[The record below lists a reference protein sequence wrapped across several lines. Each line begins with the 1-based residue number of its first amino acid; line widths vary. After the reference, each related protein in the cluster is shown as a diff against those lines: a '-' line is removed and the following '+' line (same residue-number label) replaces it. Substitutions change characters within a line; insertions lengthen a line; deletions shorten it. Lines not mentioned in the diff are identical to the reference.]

1 MGIVCG
7 LHPFSSQSAFLWQ
20 QELGSS
26 NFLGDSPISFVPTQA
41 FSLQPR
47 DRMYLVWSECQCCK
61 SSFQGR
67 MCQVL
72 SQVPAL
78 CLSSSA
84 VGSVFDQQLLL
95 QWVTLGACLNV
106 ASSDD
111 RRRCAPALRMCCSSN
126 CVAPQGFLT
135 LPVFKKTPTNHHP
148 Q

>member
-84 VGSVFDQQLLL
+84 VGSVFDQQLL

>member
-7 LHPFSSQSAFLWQ
+7 LHPFSSPSAFLWQ

-84 VGSVFDQQLLL
+84 VGSVFDQQLL

>member
-26 NFLGDSPISFVPTQA
+26 NFLGDSPIIFVPIQA

-84 VGSVFDQQLLL
+84 VGSVFDQQLL

-135 LPVFKKTPTNHHP
+135 LSVFKKTPTNHHP

>member
-26 NFLGDSPISFVPTQA
+26 NFLGDSPIIFVPIQA

-84 VGSVFDQQLLL
+84 VGSVFDQQLL